1 MICVVY
7 VKSSELDPTFLLH
20 GLACVAG
27 VGNRQ
32 HIGHISSFDTDE
44 LWQRRIKR
52 ETYVQRMQIQYQLD
66 SSVYTPAPYGPFD
79 SDISSVHL
87 DLYHRELKLCVFV
100 ILVQVERFFDDSR
113 HLPQT
118 RSRQTLGSQKPRS
131 MAGQDRI
138 GQNGRV
144 RYESR
149 GIFLFG

>member
-7 VKSSELDPTFLLH
+7 VKSSEPDPTFLLH

-32 HIGHISSFDTDE
+32 HIGHISSFDTSYGSAASSVR
-44 LWQRRIKR
+44 LTFSACRSS
-52 ETYVQRMQIQYQLD
+52 TNSTQITP
-66 SSVYTPAPYGPFD
+66 SVYTPAPYGPFD

-113 HLPQT
+113 HLPRYLAD
-118 RSRQTLGSQKPRS
+118 RSRQTLGS
-131 MAGQDRI
+131 
-138 GQNGRV
+138 
-144 RYESR
+144 
-149 GIFLFG
+149 